1 MHTNKL
7 FRIRF
12 GYAHVVNNLYQG
24 WMQYAIG
31 GSMNP
36 SVKSQ
41 ANLFIAP
48 KSGNKEVK
56 FQYFHYLL
64 SNKNAFYQY

>member
-1 MHTNKL
+1 MD
-7 FRIRF
+7 
-12 GYAHVVNNLYQG
+12 
-24 WMQYAIG
+24 AIA

-36 SVKSQ
+36 SVQSQ

-48 KSGNKEVK
+48 KLGNKEVK

-64 SNKNAFYQY
+64 SNKNAIYQY